1 MQKKGGLFP
10 LGSDIHRLQTSP
22 GFAGSS
28 LLQVN
33 LKLQAA
39 YHLAST
45 REGLQLLP
53 APAEPP
59 YNLKDFCMERSSTSK
74 CCKQM

>member
-22 GFAGSS
+22 DYAGCS

-45 REGLQLLP
+45 TEGLQLLP
-53 APAEPP
+53 ESAQPQG
-59 YNLKDFCMERSSTSK
+59 LSKDFCMVRWKASK